1 MITFEPRRVPAAGE
15 NSTEPLAEQTMGPLL
30 IWAMRMV
37 DDLSGDILAAWAE
50 RQRLAEAALANT
62 ATPAGTAALE
72 AYLRPLI
79 ASGAPLPASV
89 NQGKTALA
97 KYYIGGIT
105 GASRGQVE
113 LLRRRE
119 GLTVIAAERPGPCP
133 LDVAV
138 TGRIAGKPWR
148 AAPDYNEAP
157 VLMRHLGTASS

>member
-1 MITFEPRRVPAAGE
+1 
-15 NSTEPLAEQTMGPLL
+15 MGPLL
-30 IWAMRMV
+30 IWAMRIV